1 MAIEKR
7 LPPKASALTASLRSM
22 GYTLET
28 AVADIIDNSITANAT
43 KVEIFCTFEKGIPIF
58 CIIDNGCG
66 MFSDTLLD
74 ALVIGGKDP
83 REERD
88 ERDLGRFGLGLKTA
102 SFSQGRRV
110 VVASRRDG
118 HISAGCWDLDLIEK
132 RQDWVVTILEAQD
145 IKGIDFI
152 SELSGD
158 GTIIVWSKLDALI
171 ESIDESKQEAFV
183 NSKLDVLEKHLSL
196 VFHRFLAGTV
206 SGYSK
211 LSIYINGHKVLPF
224 DPFCLSNKATQI
236 LPEEKVNIGKS
247 IVKIQPYILPHY
259 SKIDEATRQIY
270 KDRSD
275 FVSNQGAYIYRNGR
289 LMAWGDW
296 FRLIPKGEATKLA
309 RVKIDFSNELD
320 ELWTLDIKKSVARP
334 PAAVRER
341 LKQVIAKVS
350 SGSTRVS
357 KGHGKKLFS
366 EDRAPLWSRYAEQ
379 GLIRYSINEH
389 HPMVSRLFDGLSE
402 QQVGYLDIILKA
414 IGASIPAEM
423 IYSDFSTDPKNIAT
437 SLDELKE
444 DMEHKLQLLFELVT
458 VDGYVDLDAFK
469 TYVRSTHLFDHHE
482 DLVETFIQKN
492 WNV

>member
-43 KVEIFCTFEKGIPIF
+43 KVEIFCVFAGGVPIF

-66 MFSDTLLD
+66 MSPDTLLD

-83 REERD
+83 RDERE

-110 VVASRRDG
+110 IVASRRDG
-118 HISAGCWDLDLIEK
+118 NISAGCWDLDLIEK
-132 RQDWVVTILEAQD
+132 RRDWVISILDAQE
-145 IKGIDFI
+145 IKEIDFI
-152 SELSGD
+152 DKLSGD
-158 GTIIVWSKLDALI
+158 GTIVIWSKLDGLI
-171 ESIDESKQEAFV
+171 ENIDEKKQEAFV

-206 SGYSK
+206 NGYSK

-236 LPEEKVNIGKS
+236 LPKEKVKIGKS

-259 SKIDEATRQIY
+259 SKVDEATRQIY

-309 RVKIDFSNELD
+309 RVRIDFSNDLD

-366 EDRAPLWSRYAEQ
+366 KDRAPLWSRYAEQ

-389 HPMVSRLFDGLSE
+389 HPMVSQLFDGLSE
-402 QQVGYLDIILKA
+402 QQAGFLDVILKA

-423 IYSDFSTDPKNIAT
+423 IYSDFSANPKGIVT
-437 SLDELKE
+437 SLDEVNE
-444 DMEHKLQLLFELVT
+444 NVEHKLKLILDLLSI
-458 VDGYVDLDAFK
+458 DGYVELDNFK
-469 TYVRSTHLFDHHE
+469 IYVRSTHLFDHHE
-482 DLVETFIQKN
+482 DLVETFIRKH
-492 WNV
+492 WSE